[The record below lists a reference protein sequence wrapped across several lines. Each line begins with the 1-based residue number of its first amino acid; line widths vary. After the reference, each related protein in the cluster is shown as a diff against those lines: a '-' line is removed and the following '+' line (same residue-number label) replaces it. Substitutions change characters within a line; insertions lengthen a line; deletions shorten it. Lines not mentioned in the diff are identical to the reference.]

1 MVTKLT
7 HRKVAAIWRR
17 FRHLIWAAAYCALI
31 VYGSLYPFA
40 DWQKPHHLPFLF
52 LFQPWPPFVTR
63 TDVLTNVMVYL
74 PLGFFL
80 FRATRGMLL
89 IPILY
94 GVLLSFLME
103 AFQTFVPGRVS
114 SNLDILA
121 NGAGTYVGAALA
133 WWIGRQAWPCQS
145 LTAWRA
151 KWFLPGRTVNSG
163 LLLLGLWALSQ
174 WSLQLPSLVAGNLH
188 SQFSPYWETLA
199 NPSRFKIMEALI
211 YLLEITG
218 LGLFVATLLREGS
231 RKAIFMMAL
240 VVVAVLFKL
249 LAAAFL
255 IKLALLPRLISLE
268 VIVGLSAGLFFL
280 LILQRDGRGALYL
293 PAMAM
298 LASLAIAKAA
308 YWSADMATGKVFLGG
323 MFSAERLFNITGLA
337 YVVSEIW
344 PLLAIGYLLM
354 RWYVVRD
361 RFFNAG
367 KAG

>member
-1 MVTKLT
+1 MATKLA
-7 HRKVAAIWRR
+7 HRKAAAIWRR

-63 TDVLTNVMVYL
+63 TDVLTNVMAYL
-74 PLGFFL
+74 PLGYFL

-89 IPILY
+89 MPVLY

-103 AFQTFVPGRVS
+103 TFQAFVPGRVS

-121 NGAGTYVGAALA
+121 NGAGTYIGAALA
-133 WWIGRQAWPCQS
+133 WWVGRQAWPCEAV
-145 LTAWRA
+145 TAWRA
-151 KWFLPGRTVNSG
+151 RWFLPGRTVNSG

-188 SQFSPYWETLA
+188 SHFSPYWETLA
-199 NPSRFKIMEALI
+199 NPSHFKIMEALI
-211 YLLEITG
+211 YLLEIAG
-218 LGLFVATLLREGS
+218 LGLFAATLLREGS
-231 RKAIFMMAL
+231 RKAIFLTVLFVA
-240 VVVAVLFKL
+240 AVLFKL

-268 VIVGLSAGLFFL
+268 AIVGLSAGLFFL
-280 LILQRDGRGALYL
+280 LILQREGRGALYF
-293 PAMAM
+293 PAMVM
-298 LASLAIAKAA
+298 LGSLAIAKAA
-308 YWSADMATGKVFLGG
+308 YWFADMATGKVFLGG
-323 MFSAERLFNITGLA
+323 VFSVERLFNITGLA
-337 YVVSEIW
+337 YLISEIW
-344 PLLAIGYLLM
+344 PLLAICYLLM
-354 RWYVVRD
+354 RRYFVRD
-361 RFFNAG
+361 QFL

>member
-1 MVTKLT
+1 MATKFA
-7 HRKVAAIWRR
+7 HHKIAAIWRR
-17 FRHLIWAAAYCALI
+17 FRHLIWAVAYCSLI

-89 IPILY
+89 IPVLY

-103 AFQTFVPGRVS
+103 AFQAFVPGRVS

-133 WWIGRQAWPCQS
+133 WWIGRRAWPCQA

-151 KWFLPGRTVNSG
+151 QWFLPGRAVNSG
-163 LLLLGLWALSQ
+163 LLLMGLWALSQ
-174 WSLQLPSLVAGNLH
+174 WSLQLPSLVAGNLY

-218 LGLFVATLLREGS
+218 LGLLAATLLREGS
-231 RKAIFMMAL
+231 RKAVFMTAL
-240 VVVAVLFKL
+240 FVAAVLFKL

-268 VIVGLSAGLFFL
+268 AIVGLGTGLFLL
-280 LILQRDGRGALYL
+280 LILQRDGKGTSYL
-293 PAMAM
+293 PAMVM

-323 MFSAERLFNITGLA
+323 MFSADRLFNITGLA

-354 RWYVVRD
+354 G
-361 RFFNAG
+361 RFFAG
-367 KAG
+367 ARRI